1 MNEKL
6 KWEID
11 KIQIPETALNP
22 SSILKKAMTEKI
34 SKQKR
39 QAKVFFALQ
48 VMVLLFLLFLISFN
62 LKLFLWIQIP
72 VILVGISSIIWV
84 KWKGVKTH
92 EH

>member
-6 KWEID
+6 KREID
-11 KIQIPETALNP
+11 KIQIPETTLNP

-34 SKQKR
+34 AQQKR
-39 QAKVFFALQ
+39 QAKVFFGLQ
-48 VMVLLFLLFLISFN
+48 VMVLLALLFLISFN
-62 LKLFLWIQIP
+62 PKLFLWIQIP
-72 VILVGISSIIWV
+72 VILVGIFSIIWI